1 MTERAELSRTNV
13 SRAGE
18 KWPFSMRLMVLRST
32 PANCAR
38 AAWLRSCFARRVKSR
53 SASSFRMLCTSRLSE
68 VSLGFDG
75 VLADDF
81 VTDFVIF
88 QIVVN
93 KTFKLVAESISH
105 TKIRFDWWRE
115 LFRN

>member
-1 MTERAELSRTNV
+1 
-13 SRAGE
+13 
-18 KWPFSMRLMVLRST
+18 
-32 PANCAR
+32 
-38 AAWLRSCFARRVKSR
+38 
-53 SASSFRMLCTSRLSE
+53 MLCTSRLSE

-75 VLADDF
+75 VLADDL

-105 TKIRFDWWRE
+105 TKIRFDCYS
-115 LFRN
+115 

>member
-1 MTERAELSRTNV
+1 
-13 SRAGE
+13 
-18 KWPFSMRLMVLRST
+18 
-32 PANCAR
+32 
-38 AAWLRSCFARRVKSR
+38 
-53 SASSFRMLCTSRLSE
+53 MLCTSRLSE

-88 QIVVN
+88 HIVVN

>member
-53 SASSFRMLCTSRLSE
+53 SASSFRILCTSRLSE

-93 KTFKLVAESISH
+93 KTFKLVAESISQ
-105 TKIRFDWWRE
+105 KKFRFDCYS
-115 LFRN
+115 

>member
-1 MTERAELSRTNV
+1 
-13 SRAGE
+13 
-18 KWPFSMRLMVLRST
+18 
-32 PANCAR
+32 
-38 AAWLRSCFARRVKSR
+38 
-53 SASSFRMLCTSRLSE
+53 MLCTSRLSE

-93 KTFKLVAESISH
+93 KTFKLVAESISQ
-105 TKIRFDWWRE
+105 KRFRFDCYS
-115 LFRN
+115 